1 MQGPMGGEGDRWGP
15 RGAKGDWRGE
25 TTPPCTGGPGREGS
39 RPPPGLFTLSSST
52 RHTQCCAHVL
62 SCSRW
67 GRTRQA
73 LSTQQRPEDQGPR
86 TGPCDKELGP
96 PPGCT
101 HPQCPSDLPPNISHA
116 PGSSLAVKGFLYK
129 PGGLCA
135 HRGSHGLPRRCGDLG
150 SGDPRGPASARPPP
164 CSHPREAWSLD
175 CSRATQATQ
184 GCRQLP
190 FPLSYCPAPP
200 WSAPLATPTSR
211 GALVRT
217 GPWDRSGSFCKTRS
231 AGGSCPQGGA
241 PCAHGR

>member
-25 TTPPCTGGPGREGS
+25 TTPPCTGGPGREVS

-116 PGSSLAVKGFLYK
+116 PGSSLAVKVSSTNRAGRVPTGGATVLQDAVGTWVLGTREALPPRGRLRAATPVK
-129 PGGLCA
+129 LGPLTAPEPPRPPGGV
-135 HRGSHGLPRRCGDLG
+135 GSSP
-150 SGDPRGPASARPPP
+150 
-164 CSHPREAWSLD
+164 SH
-175 CSRATQATQ
+175 
-184 GCRQLP
+184 
-190 FPLSYCPAPP
+190 
-200 WSAPLATPTSR
+200 
-211 GALVRT
+211 
-217 GPWDRSGSFCKTRS
+217 
-231 AGGSCPQGGA
+231 
-241 PCAHGR
+241 